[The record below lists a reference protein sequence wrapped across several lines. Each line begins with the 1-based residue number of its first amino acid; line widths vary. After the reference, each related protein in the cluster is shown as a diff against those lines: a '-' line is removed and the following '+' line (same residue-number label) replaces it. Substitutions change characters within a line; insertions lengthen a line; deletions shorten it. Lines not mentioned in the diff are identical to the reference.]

1 MTVEKQQF
9 RDVSPIESGDV
20 PLPCWFSGHLAV
32 AVQFSD

>member
-9 RDVSPIESGDV
+9 KDVSPIKSGDF

-32 AVQFSD
+32 QFSD